1 MVTGYVDNSKP
12 LGNVTQDFRRI
23 VGDHTVG
30 GTSLEYVGDEKSRSD
45 SFGQLGV
52 ALIASIIFVYLIM
65 VALYDSFV
73 YPFVV
78 LFSIPLA
85 LIGALFALALT
96 GNALSIFSMLGIIMM
111 VGLVAKNA
119 ILLVDRTNDNK
130 EQGLETAEALVEA
143 VQMRIR
149 PIFMTTLAMVFGML
163 PIALARGAGSE
174 WKNGL
179 AWALIGGLT
188 SSMFLTLV
196 IVPIVYTWVDRLKTL
211 VPVFFAR
218 PFAVQRA
225 RRIRS
230 IRKTTTEGPR

>member
-1 MVTGYVDNSKP
+1 MYLSK
-12 LGNVTQDFRRI
+12 LGTQTI
-23 VGDHTVG
+23 E
-30 GTSLEYVGDEKSRSD
+30 GTTAEFVGDEKSRSD
-45 SFGQLGV
+45 SFGQMGM
-52 ALIASIIFVYLIM
+52 ALTASIIFVYLIM

-85 LIGALFALALT
+85 LIGTLVTLALT

-119 ILLVDRTNDNK
+119 ILLVDRANDNK
-130 EQGLETAEALVEA
+130 ERGSGTREALREA

-149 PIFMTTLAMVFGML
+149 PIFMTTLSMVFGML

-188 SSMFLTLV
+188 SSMLLTLI
-196 IVPIVYTWVDRLKTL
+196 IVPVVYTWVDRLR
-211 VPVFFAR
+211 VSAPAFFAR
-218 PFAVQRA
+218 PFAVLRL
-225 RRIRS
+225 RRMQS
-230 IRKTTTEGPR
+230 LRKAMTGVTK

>member
-1 MVTGYVDNSKP
+1 
-12 LGNVTQDFRRI
+12 
-23 VGDHTVG
+23 
-30 GTSLEYVGDEKSRSD
+30 
-45 SFGQLGV
+45 
-52 ALIASIIFVYLIM
+52 
-65 VALYDSFV
+65 
-73 YPFVV
+73 
-78 LFSIPLA
+78 
-85 LIGALFALALT
+85 
-96 GNALSIFSMLGIIMM
+96 
-111 VGLVAKNA
+111 
-119 ILLVDRTNDNK
+119 
-130 EQGLETAEALVEA
+130 
-143 VQMRIR
+143 MRIR